1 MKTSFPKS
9 KIRVLLVEGIHPVA
23 RQLLE
28 EEGFRV
34 SEQEKAPE
42 PAALRRALRE
52 DDGVHI
58 VGLRSKT
65 LLDATA
71 LAASPRLLA
80 VGAFCIGVNQIDVS
94 EASRRGVA
102 VFNSPFSNTRSV
114 AELTIAEIIALHR
127 GLTGQNERMHR
138 GQWDKSADGAHEVR
152 GRTLGIVG
160 YGHIGSQVSILA
172 EALGMRV
179 IFHDTANRLPLG
191 NARPC
196 RTLGELLKT
205 ADAVSLHVPATPST
219 QNLIGREQIRLMR
232 RGAYLINNARGSVVD
247 VRALAEAIRSGHLA
261 GAAADVFPQEP
272 AGRGEAFRS
281 ELMGLPNVILT
292 PHIAGST
299 EEAQENIARDV
310 VRKILNFVNVGST
323 TDSVNLPQVDLPPQ
337 SGPDAGEAPDPATP
351 APPGTAPRGRV
362 RRFLHLHENQP
373 GVMQRVNEVMAR
385 RGVNVAAQYLQT
397 RGDLGYVVMDLEGAV
412 GSGLADELRAVQG
425 TIRIRELL

>member
-1 MKTSFPKS
+1 MKTSFPKNR
-9 KIRVLLVEGIHPVA
+9 IRVLLVEGIHPVA

-34 SEQEKAPE
+34 SEQDKAPE
-42 PAALRRALRE
+42 PSALRRALRE
-52 DDGVHI
+52 GDGVHI
-58 VGLRSKT
+58 VGIRSKT
-65 LLDATA
+65 QLDAAA
-71 LAASPRLLA
+71 LTASPRLLA
-80 VGAFCIGVNQIDVS
+80 VGAFCIGVNQIDLD

-138 GQWDKSADGAHEVR
+138 GQWDKSSAGAHEVR

-179 IFHDTANRLPLG
+179 IFHDIANRLPLG

-196 RTLGELLKT
+196 RTLGELLRA
-205 ADAVSLHVPATPST
+205 ADVVSLHVPATPST
-219 QNLIGREQIRLMR
+219 HHLIGREQIRLMR
-232 RGAYLINNARGSVVD
+232 RGAFLINNARGSVVD
-247 VRALAEAIRSGHLA
+247 VRALAEGVRSGHLA
-261 GAAADVFPQEP
+261 GAAADVFPHEP
-272 AGRGEAFRS
+272 AGRGEPFRS
-281 ELMGLPNVILT
+281 ELIGLPNVILT

-337 SGPDAGEAPDPATP
+337 GGPDAPDAGE
-351 APPGTAPRGRV
+351 PGAAPRPRV

-373 GVMQRVNEVMAR
+373 GVMKRVNEVMAR

-397 RGDLGYVVMDLEGAV
+397 RGALGYVVMDLEGDV
-412 GSGLADELRAVQG
+412 GPGLADELRAVEG
-425 TIRIRELL
+425 TIRVRELL